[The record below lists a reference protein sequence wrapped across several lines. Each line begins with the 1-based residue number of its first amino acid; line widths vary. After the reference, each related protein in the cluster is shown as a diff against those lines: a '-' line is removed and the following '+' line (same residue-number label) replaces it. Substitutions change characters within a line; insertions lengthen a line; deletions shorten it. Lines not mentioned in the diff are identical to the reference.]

1 MLASHPVTTR
11 RSSATLAVLL
21 LGLLLATF
29 VMSACGDGGETA
41 SGTSTGQAATPNANK
56 RTQTASAFIATQSAK
71 PTQTPDAQPYP
82 GPEPKLGGNITAI
95 TPANGQAITQLDSQ
109 SPNPERPRGVCFVAD
124 FKDLPENALWF
135 RMAVDDKEV
144 TEELTI
150 LAASRDNPVGG
161 RFCYA
166 PKAGLA
172 VGRHSAAV
180 SVRNPNNDKDLRQ
193 LVAWRFEI
201 TK

>member
-1 MLASHPVTTR
+1 MNIRRVPLAIAFV
-11 RSSATLAVLL
+11 AALALAGWTLSV
-21 LGLLLATF
+21 
-29 VMSACGDGGETA
+29 ACGGGSAA
-41 SGTSTGQAATPNANK
+41 SESDPNAGGNLK
-56 RTQTASAFIATQSAK
+56 PAQIARTQTAFAQTNPSPTPTDAK
-71 PTQTPDAQPYP
+71 KTADAGPYP
-82 GPEPKLGGNITAI
+82 GPAPKLGPNVTLI
-95 TPANGQAITQLDSQ
+95 TPTNGQSITQLDSQ
-109 SPNPERPRGVCFVAD
+109 SPNPQRPRGVCFVAD

-150 LAASRDNPVGG
+150 LAASRGNPVGG